1 MARYRMVA
9 IDLDGTLLAPNGLV
23 TARNKAAVHQAL
35 SAGLVVCF
43 ATGRNLTESLPI
55 LESVA
60 HFDTAVF
67 VSGAMVIDTL
77 RRKTLL
83 KRAME
88 PALAREVCEI
98 LESLGQTALVLQ
110 DTAAVVADYLVT
122 ADIELN
128 QATAQWMRV
137 TSAVVHRVSD
147 LATRAH
153 EHTIRV
159 GIVAAADDVAQVRQ
173 ALRSRLGNRAVCHSL
188 YVPAYAVEVLEVF
201 DPTVSKWQGLL
212 HAAGPHGIRPEEI
225 VAIGDDLNDLQMIS
239 NAGLGV
245 AMGNAK
251 PEVKMAARL
260 VIRGNEEDGLGQFL
274 EELVAGKIGA
284 AEK

>member
-1 MARYRMVA
+1 MVA
-9 IDLDGTLLAPNGLV
+9 IDLDGTLLAPDGSV
-23 TARNKAAVHQAL
+23 TPRNKAAVHQAL
-35 SAGLVVCF
+35 SAGLVICF
-43 ATGRNLTESLPI
+43 ATGRNWTESQPI
-55 LESVA
+55 LESVG

-67 VSGAMVIDTL
+67 VSGAMVIDT
-77 RRKTLL
+77 RQRKTLH

-110 DTAAVVADYLVT
+110 DTAEVGTDYLVT
-122 ADIELN
+122 ADVELN
-128 QATAQWMRV
+128 QATSQWMRV

-173 ALRSRLGNRAVCHSL
+173 TLQSRLGQRVVCHSL

-201 DPTVSKWQGLL
+201 DPAVNKWQGLL
-212 HAAGPHGIRPEEI
+212 HAAGPHGIRAEQI
-225 VAIGDDLNDLQMIS
+225 VAIGDDLNDLQMIAK
-239 NAGLGV
+239 AGLGV

-251 PEVKMAARL
+251 PEVQAAAKRI
-260 VIRGNEEDGLGQFL
+260 IRGNHEDGLAEFL
-274 EELVAGKIGA
+274 EELVAGQIGE
-284 AEK
+284 AE